1 MEPEPTDLAYVQT
14 DQSDGLQPSETS
26 DEVAR
31 IPSPLSEIS
40 PGTGTNDTPVDE
52 QEQVN
57 ELGVKDTA
65 SGSEETINEWEGEME
80 CGAEDETVPAYIAL
94 VIVVLRS

>member
-1 MEPEPTDLAYVQT
+1 MKFGISLQSKPDRDSTLEEVEPEPTDLADVQT
-14 DQSDGLQPSETS
+14 DQSDGVQPSEMS

-65 SGSEETINEWEGEME
+65 SGSEEIINE
-80 CGAEDETVPAYIAL
+80 
-94 VIVVLRS
+94 

>member
-1 MEPEPTDLAYVQT
+1 MKFGISLQSKPDRDSTLEEVEPEPTD
-14 DQSDGLQPSETS
+14 QSDGVQPSETS

-65 SGSEETINEWEGEME
+65 SGSEETINE
-80 CGAEDETVPAYIAL
+80 
-94 VIVVLRS
+94 